1 MDRARKRYFQHEGAM
16 QAGRHYAVGSLLHAF
31 GRYFQE
37 SDADEASGR
46 TVHGDAVLWRAADD
60 GLASPGGLR
69 RQPETRSTLDETH
82 GIGSNLP
89 ETKIVAAVQGTSN
102 LSLSTPRIDGI
113 PSESS
118 LEHGHNVHSS
128 PSGFY
133 LSGRDYGL
141 VQPLCSGMGSIGYAG
156 IELLHLGAGL
166 GSATGASRN
175 FQHGPGESIHQL
187 RFHGSVIGQR
197 HPGQY
202 GWPRTRTGQHLRR
215 TTLADGQVRRGLLER
230 LPECERGNRLPDLL
244 FSFLQSKTNSSGSRL
259 QNPGSSLSGGAM
271 TWPTERSR
279 PMADPGAKHLLVCV
293 QRREKA
299 GKSSFGRN
307 LETPPKFPN
316 FYRKTHSLMVKGIH
330 LIEK

>member
-1 MDRARKRYFQHEGAM
+1 MDRDRKRYFQHEGTV
-16 QAGRHYAVGSLLHAF
+16 QTGRHHAVGSVLHAF
-31 GRYFQE
+31 GRNCRE

-46 TVHGDAVLWRAADD
+46 TVHGDAVLWRATDD
-60 GLASPGGLR
+60 GLASQGRLR
-69 RQPETRSTLDETH
+69 RQPEARSTLDETN

-89 ETKIVAAVQGTSN
+89 EAKIVAAVQGTSN

-118 LEHGHNVHSS
+118 LEHGHNVHSA

-141 VQPLCSGMGSIGYAG
+141 VQSLCSGMGSIGYAG
-156 IELLHLGAGL
+156 IELLPRGVGL
-166 GSATGASRN
+166 GSATGAAGH
-175 FQHGPGESIHQL
+175 FQYGPGESIHQL
-187 RFHGSVIGQR
+187 RFYGSVVGPR
-197 HPGQY
+197 HPRQY

-215 TTLADGQVRRGLLER
+215 TTLAHGQIRRGLPER
-230 LPECERGNRLPDLL
+230 LPECARGNRLPDFL

-259 QNPGSSLSGGAM
+259 QNPGSRLSGGAM
-271 TWPTERSR
+271 TRLAERSGR
-279 PMADPGAKHLLVCV
+279 MADPGAKNILVCV
-293 QRREKA
+293 QKRGKA
-299 GKSSFGRN
+299 RKSSSGRN
-307 LETPPKFPN
+307 LEKPPAFPD